1 METVKAKRLNS
12 KSRINLAKKLE
23 KDETIELLFN
33 NNKSSW
39 ISGKSF
45 ARSNADCMLLVST
58 LLDFVRTNNLEDSII
73 LDFSKRR
80 ENLIVGKDD

>member
-1 METVKAKRLNS
+1 MENVKAKRLNS
-12 KSRINLAKKLE
+12 KSRLDLAKRLE

-33 NNKSSW
+33 DNKSSW
-39 ISGKSF
+39 VSGKSF
-45 ARSNADCMLLVST
+45 SRANADCMLLVST